1 MSGFTSMNRVEQTQ
15 ESSTNSAPQPSVA
28 DAEPTDTDTGSTQT
42 QTPTQEPSGTTMTQ
56 PPPGTDANTV
66 TTSTP
71 PIDPMLDPQFAESDT
86 NDTKPADL
94 QPGDTPGPRSDDT
107 SPRSVSSSGSS
118 VPQKRST
125 DEPVHT
131 PTKVARMEQHTHP
144 RANQRN
150 GHATHQQT
158 QNQTPHHHTHNHVAF
173 VYNDQPPQTQPPQG
187 QPQQPH
193 NPFLYPQSRSRA
205 NPPLD
210 MGTVDSR
217 ATTRQL
223 LESEEGSSIRNDKF
237 KLEHI
242 PTVYPTMEDFQNRPK
257 YMEML
262 HKYYGKYG
270 MVKIV
275 PPERWNIPFRLDTEM
290 FWFKTRRQD
299 LNSSLQGRTAE
310 QSFVS
315 DLFQFHFKH
324 KTPIFKLPSIDK
336 RPIDVYHLFHC
347 VHLRGGFVEVC
358 RRKLWAQVGRE
369 LGYSG
374 KIMTSLST
382 SLKSSYQKILHP
394 FDQYLESSQGPKKY
408 RPVMPLANYQLSST
422 ADHKDPASKESSAVD
437 QRNSPVVGSNLLLL
451 REGKYQPPDVSI
463 SAAMDDEI
471 DEFAVQCSKVPHK
484 VGYSGIELTP
494 ADSKNAASYNLRQ
507 FQQKCER
514 FDESYLGTR
523 KKPSGQEGE
532 NFVENEYWEALGDS
546 ELAVEV
552 EYGSNIH
559 SAIHGST
566 NAMPEQNSLRN
577 VNDQWNL
584 NVAPHMRDGMF
595 QYVDDSAALQITM
608 PWLHVGMM
616 FSTQS
621 WSVEDMMLWSL
632 DYMHFGSTR
641 TWYSVS
647 PAHYGKFQNLIEQY
661 ISKGE
666 RKIGPKFVL
675 EPDLMISPQVL
686 RDEGIDVY
694 ICDQRPGDYVLS
706 FPQSYRSHFCHGFN
720 MSESV
725 NLCPLSWL
733 DGPAQECASLYSKYS
748 QLPAFSYER
757 VLLNIAKRG
766 RLSEKQATAARFIEV
781 IEREQELRKVVR
793 DSGVSEEKAESEELI
808 FCDSTLQPLIFSYV
822 SVLSDDE
829 IGPWETTYAL
839 SASKEVASKKTL
851 KVLISDKE
859 LDRMY
864 ETAKYISATKDYGET
879 SWMRRLAE
887 TMESPAPSLLHC
899 RELLYDG
906 QNINPKMTELYY
918 LHQFVATCEHWV
930 TRARAFLDQGKRSY
944 ERKEREGPVD
954 KEPEV
959 PQVSREEITLLVE
972 GYNQMPFSC
981 SEADDFFECLRN
993 LEQLASDVQY
1003 ALHDPSCT
1011 YTPIEYIRL
1020 VHEVR
1025 HASVA
1030 IPYADQLYQLCTK
1043 LRWCEKALGLIDRA
1057 CAETIQATLRE
1068 GDLIGFNMSEVA
1080 YRELMA
1086 HLQHVIN
1093 QGHDYVPPLRPK
1105 EKNIH
1110 FLKVEEGQKKEKDLD
1125 VVMEHAVEDVT
1136 VDVDTRSTSPSTG
1149 TADTED
1155 ARVEMQLVAHIE
1167 PPEISIPVSFV
1178 SDPLPPAEII
1188 PRPASHLP
1196 SQKPVDTAAALE
1208 ESTELETAGDGSLS
1222 IDYSEMVIQLGS
1234 ESVDKRPDLKTAAEL
1249 LALAEAEDDV
1259 SLPTLQTCMKTN
1271 EEWLKRGKATFYRRS
1286 GANRAMMT
1294 RLKAIYKSL
1303 NLCCSEEDTYERD
1316 VKALAAEEKGE
1327 PLEPSE
1333 AKLFCFCRQRESG
1346 VMVGCD
1352 KCAEWYHSKCLK
1364 NAGVKTRSQEEFICH
1379 ICDSHVPTQWKDYKP
1394 SLEEI
1399 EEVFQQSHWLPLQCP
1414 EVVLLQHVIQKA
1426 SEVQEKLQTQV
1437 IRGQAA
1443 DTSDIPADE
1452 ARYYLRRLEGLELVI
1467 PKMVDYFRQVIWTK
1481 DPVGSKPPTPALE
1494 VVKHSKTQGKK
1505 KKEKEA
1511 KKEVKVEVKEEVKS

>member
-1 MSGFTSMNRVEQTQ
+1 M
-15 ESSTNSAPQPSVA
+15 
-28 DAEPTDTDTGSTQT
+28 
-42 QTPTQEPSGTTMTQ
+42 
-56 PPPGTDANTV
+56 
-66 TTSTP
+66 
-71 PIDPMLDPQFAESDT
+71 
-86 NDTKPADL
+86 
-94 QPGDTPGPRSDDT
+94 
-107 SPRSVSSSGSS
+107 
-118 VPQKRST
+118 
-125 DEPVHT
+125 
-131 PTKVARMEQHTHP
+131 
-144 RANQRN
+144 
-150 GHATHQQT
+150 
-158 QNQTPHHHTHNHVAF
+158 
-173 VYNDQPPQTQPPQG
+173 
-187 QPQQPH
+187 
-193 NPFLYPQSRSRA
+193 
-205 NPPLD
+205 
-210 MGTVDSR
+210 
-217 ATTRQL
+217 
-223 LESEEGSSIRNDKF
+223 
-237 KLEHI
+237 
-242 PTVYPTMEDFQNRPK
+242 
-257 YMEML
+257 
-262 HKYYGKYG
+262 
-270 MVKIV
+270 
-275 PPERWNIPFRLDTEM
+275 
-290 FWFKTRRQD
+290 
-299 LNSSLQGRTAE
+299 
-310 QSFVS
+310 
-315 DLFQFHFKH
+315 
-324 KTPIFKLPSIDK
+324 
-336 RPIDVYHLFHC
+336 
-347 VHLRGGFVEVC
+347 EVC

-408 RPVMPLANYQLSST
+408 RPVMPLANYELTS
-422 ADHKDPASKESSAVD
+422 ANALEDVAAAKKSSAVD

-451 REGKYQPPDVSI
+451 REGKYQPYDVSI
-463 SAAMDDEI
+463 SAAVDDEI
-471 DEFAVQCSKVPHK
+471 DEFAVQSSRVPHK

-514 FDESYLGTR
+514 FDESFLGTR
-523 KKPSGQEGE
+523 KKPTGQDGE
-532 NFVENEYWEALGDS
+532 NFVENEYWEALGNA

-647 PAHYGKFQNLIEQY
+647 PAHYEKFQKLVERYIE
-661 ISKGE
+661 KGE
-666 RKIGPKFVL
+666 RKIGSKFVL

-694 ICDQRPGDYVLS
+694 ICDQRPGEYVLS

-733 DGPAQECASLYSKYS
+733 DGPAQECASLYAKHG

-757 VLLNIAKRG
+757 VLLNISKRG
-766 RLSEKQATAARFIEV
+766 RLSEKQATAARFAEV
-781 IEREQELRKVVR
+781 LERERNLRKKLR
-793 DSGVSEEKAESEELI
+793 DGGISEERVEPSEELV
-808 FCDSTLQPLIFSYV
+808 FCDNTLQPLIFSYI

-829 IGPWETTYAL
+829 IGPWETTYSL
-839 SASKEVASKKTL
+839 SSAEDVPSKRKKTL
-851 KVLISDKE
+851 KILISDKD

-864 ETAKYISATKDYGET
+864 ETSKYITRTEDYGEKA
-879 SWMRRLAE
+879 WMRRLAE
-887 TMESPAPSLLHC
+887 TMESPAPSLIHC
-899 RELLYDG
+899 RELLFDG
-906 QNINPKMTELYY
+906 QNVNPKMTELYY

-944 ERKEREGPVD
+944 DRKDREGPVD

-959 PQVSREEITLLVE
+959 PQVSRDEITLLVE

-981 SEADDFFECLRN
+981 TEADEFFECLRN

-1057 CAETIQATLRE
+1057 CAETIQSTLRE
-1068 GDLIGFNMSEVA
+1068 GDLMGFNMSEVA

-1086 HLQHVIN
+1086 HLQHVVN
-1093 QGHDYVPPLRPK
+1093 QGPKYVPPLKPK
-1105 EKNIH
+1105 EKNVH
-1110 FLKVEEGQKKEKDLD
+1110 FLDTVEVKEESSAVKEEPLRRD
-1125 VVMEHAVEDVT
+1125 VVMEDSTAGGGDDT
-1136 VDVDTRSTSPSTG
+1136 VDTRSTSPSTG

-1155 ARVEMQLVAHIE
+1155 THMEMQLVAHIE
-1167 PPEISIPVSFV
+1167 PPEISIPTSFV
-1178 SDPLPPAEII
+1178 ADPLPAAKIS

-1196 SQKPVDTAAALE
+1196 SHKPVDTAAALE

-1222 IDYSEMVIQLGS
+1222 IDYSEMCIQLGS
-1234 ESVDKRPDLKTAAEL
+1234 ESVDKRPDLKAAAEL

-1294 RLKAIYKSL
+1294 RLKSIYKSL
-1303 NLCCSEEDTYERD
+1303 SLCCSEEDTYERD

-1327 PLEPSE
+1327 PLEASE
-1333 AKLFCFCRQRESG
+1333 SKLFCFCRQRESG

-1414 EVVLLQHVIQKA
+1414 EVVLLQHVIQRS
-1426 SEVQEKLQTQV
+1426 SEVQEKLTTRV
-1437 IRGQAA
+1437 IRDQDPKA
-1443 DTSDIPADE
+1443 SDISADE

-1467 PKMVDYFRQVIWTK
+1467 PKMVDYFRQVIYSK

-1505 KKEKEA
+1505 KKEKDGKEGE
-1511 KKEVKVEVKEEVKS
+1511 KKSDKSDKGEKVKDETKKEEVKEAKEDKEDKEEKS